1 MKKLLLI
8 TFFVVASQ
16 AFAISELENLLL
28 KEAVTPETKKTTKEY
43 FIKRALDYIDLSKK
57 YDALAKG
64 PQGGK
69 VASEMQNEKK
79 YKELSKKALEEAA
92 KYQAEADKL

>member
-1 MKKLLLI
+1 MKILLTIAFLI
-8 TFFVVASQ
+8 ITSQ
-16 AFAISELENLLL
+16 VFAISELENLLL
-28 KEAVTPETKKTTKEY
+28 KEAVAPEAKKTTKEY
-43 FIKRALDYIDLSKK
+43 FVKRAADYKELSKK

-69 VASEMQNEKK
+69 ATSELQNEKK
-79 YKELSKKALEEAA
+79 YKELSKKALDEAA